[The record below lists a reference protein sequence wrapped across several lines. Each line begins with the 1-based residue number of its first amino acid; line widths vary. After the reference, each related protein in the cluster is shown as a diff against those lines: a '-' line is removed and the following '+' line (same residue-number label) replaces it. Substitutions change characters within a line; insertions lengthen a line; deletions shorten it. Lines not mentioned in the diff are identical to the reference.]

1 MPLASMKKLFK
12 HPLFSGS
19 FLMIGGSLLA
29 NAVNY
34 AYHVVMGRVMGPEVY
49 GALASVF
56 SVLYLVN
63 IVPASTSFAV
73 VKFVSDAKSTKE
85 QNQIYSFV
93 KKLFNTIGLWVGL
106 ALILASPLIN
116 DFLHL
121 ENIWEV
127 LLVAPIFYVSLITLP
142 NQSTMQGL
150 LKFMGVV
157 GPNFA
162 SAVSK
167 LVFGLIFVFLGWRVG
182 GAVLGVL
189 AGALI
194 GYLYSVAQVKSL
206 VKEVPSTFELKKF
219 VNYALPVLVQA
230 LAFTAFFTVDVI
242 FAKHYLSAF
251 DAGLYASLS
260 TLGKI
265 IFFAGQPFTGVM
277 FPIVVGRRAKGEKY
291 RHIFYVTFAATAI
304 VSLLV
309 LIFYDLF
316 PNIAIGVLYGEKYLS
331 AANELVWMGWFMSV
345 YTAAYLLINFVL
357 SLGRTK
363 IVVLPMAMV
372 VVQVLAIALNHG
384 SILTIIQM
392 SLASVSVVLVGV
404 LIYLGYNEA
413 KRYASTY

>member
-1 MPLASMKKLFK
+1 MKKLFN

-49 GALASVF
+49 GSLASVF
-56 SVLYLVN
+56 SILYLVN
-63 IVPASTSFAV
+63 IIPASTSFAV
-73 VKFVSDAKSTKE
+73 VKFVSDAKTAKE
-85 QNQIYSFV
+85 RNEIYSFV
-93 KKLFNTIGLWVGL
+93 KRLFNTVGVWVGI
-106 ALILASPLIN
+106 ALLLASPLIN
-116 DFLHL
+116 NFLHL
-121 ENIWEV
+121 DNIWEV
-127 LLVAPIFYVSLITLP
+127 LLVAPIFYISLITLT
-142 NQSTMQGL
+142 NQSIMQGL

-162 SAVSK
+162 SALSK
-167 LVFGLIFVFLGWRVG
+167 LIFGLIFVLIGWRVG

-189 AGALI
+189 IGALV
-194 GYLYSVAQVKSL
+194 GYWYSQVQVKSL
-206 VKEVPSTFELKKF
+206 VREVPSNLKLKKF

-242 FAKHYLSAF
+242 FAKHYLPSF
-251 DAGLYASLS
+251 EAGLYASLS

-277 FPIVVGRRAKGEKY
+277 FPLVVGRRAKGEKY
-291 RHIFYVTFAATAI
+291 RHIFYVTFVATVA

-331 AANELVWMGWFMSV
+331 AANELVWMGWFMTV

-363 IVVLPMAMV
+363 IVALPMLMV
-372 VVQVLAIALNHG
+372 IVQVIAIVLHHENILA
-384 SILTIIQM
+384 IIQM
-392 SLASVSVVLVGV
+392 SLASVSVVLIGV
-404 LIYLGYNEA
+404 LGYLGYNEA
-413 KRYASTY
+413 KRYASTR